1 MCVTE
6 VWTYSECGC
15 RYNHSVL
22 CRMNRGISSPV
33 FAPSVLYSTEERL
46 QKRGVDAD
54 ATTRQVRGRAKLAEP
69 KKCPHHSFVQKTFL
83 NPICDDCL
91 LAEVTSAG
99 QDVGPPLMAPASNA
113 SNEDGL
119 VWDSEVK
126 VEIQSQTSI
135 ESPSSDAPV
144 IVDSEGA
151 DDTDR
156 RILESHVEITV
167 EEDSYSVSAED
178 PSSPLLA
185 SSQTGGSS
193 PSSSLMTSPP
203 TSTEKQQKEY
213 RLSPPLRRKRYGLTF
228 HDGFSTDFDDGED
241 DEDDPLHAIRSPS
254 RGRPAMRGNGNGTG
268 AQRSVTDPITAL
280 PPVESKM
287 GRKSLSRMKSFR
299 SISSAF
305 RHTPKSKQQDT
316 LTETVSEKAVP
327 KRSRSRNPFRAFR
340 KRKASHQYT
349 ESADTMPILQGHGS
363 RDSLHEP
370 TGSSQDKKTSAPP
383 PRKSSLKHWKPAK
396 DSSRKEIGSLP
407 VRQSLRMEALAPLSP
422 TGSAWSWNKPN
433 DRDESERPTLTVPLE
448 EEEEETPF
456 DAQSVF
462 SDFEVE
468 GTAAFNMEN
477 AATPALVV
485 PATPDSFKVNPMR
498 AMIEGIE
505 AFDLAFDLGLDNGFP
520 KKSRPETGLM
530 WDYEDQT
537 PQVQYLGLAITSSE
551 PELVETKQEQPVD
564 RSAIT
569 KAGPTEPPSVP
580 LPALPQE
587 RYEEVTDVKAA
598 EAGPRQVQ
606 PAETSTERSREP
618 SPEDSER
625 IISMY
630 GWSTTDQNKEAEKE
644 DEVVLDVCDVAVV
657 LRRKPVIEEEE
668 APETEE
674 SQIDDEPKEPEQS
687 TTTPPGSPSPAAKA
701 LVAKA
706 PRHPP
711 RKSSLKRLTGFNHA
725 HMPFAEFDFPV
736 PRSPLLQQ
744 AFETEGSE

>member
-6 VWTYSECGC
+6 IWTYSECGC

-22 CRMNRGISSPV
+22 CRLNRGISSPV
-33 FAPSVLYSTEERL
+33 FAPSILYSTDESL
-46 QKRGVDAD
+46 QESGVGPD
-54 ATTRQVRGRAKLAEP
+54 ATSRQTRKRAKPAEP

-91 LAEVTSAG
+91 LAEINSTG
-99 QDVGPPLMAPASNA
+99 EDVGPPPMAPASNA
-113 SNEDGL
+113 ENGEGL

-126 VEIQSQTSI
+126 VEIESQTSIESPI
-135 ESPSSDAPV
+135 ESPSSDAP
-144 IVDSEGA
+144 ILVDSEGP

-167 EEDSYSVSAED
+167 EEDCCSVSAED

-185 SSQTGGSS
+185 SSQTDGSS

-203 TSTEKQQKEY
+203 TSTEKQQQKPY
-213 RLSPPLRRKRYGLTF
+213 VLSPPLRRKRYGLTF

-241 DEDDPLHAIRSPS
+241 EEDDTLHAVSPPS
-254 RGRPAMRGNGNGTG
+254 RGRPAVRRNGDGTG

-280 PPVESKM
+280 PPVEGKTS
-287 GRKSLSRMKSFR
+287 RKSLSRMKSFK

-305 RHTPKSKQQDT
+305 RHSPKSKQQDT
-316 LTETVSEKAVP
+316 RTETGPEKTVA

-340 KRKASHQYT
+340 KRKSSHQYT
-349 ESADTMPILQGHGS
+349 EAAEIMPGMHADGP
-363 RDSLHEP
+363 RDIPEP
-370 TGSSQDKKTSAPP
+370 TSFAHHRKTSALP
-383 PRKSSLKHWKPAK
+383 PRKSSMKHWKPEK
-396 DSSRKEIGSLP
+396 DSGRKEMATLP
-407 VRQSLRMEALAPLSP
+407 VRQSLREIALAPLSP
-422 TGSAWSWNKPN
+422 TGSSWSWKNLN
-433 DRDESERPTLTVPLE
+433 DREESERPILTLPL
-448 EEEEETPF
+448 EETPF
-456 DAQSVF
+456 DAQSEL

-468 GTAAFNMEN
+468 STAAFNMEN

-505 AFDLAFDLGLDNGFP
+505 AFDLGFDLGLDDDFP
-520 KKSRPETGLM
+520 KKSRPETELIWNYGDPLS
-530 WDYEDQT
+530 
-537 PQVQYLGLAITSSE
+537 QVQYLGLAITSSE
-551 PELVETKQEQPVD
+551 PELVEAKQEQ
-564 RSAIT
+564 SAETAMT

-587 RYEEVTDVKAA
+587 QSKEVMAA
-598 EAGPRQVQ
+598 EADEAIPTQAQ
-606 PAETSTERSREP
+606 PAETLTERSREP
-618 SPEDSER
+618 SPEDSAR

-630 GWSTTDQNKEAEKE
+630 GWSTTETIEEPEQKN
-644 DEVVLDVCDVAVV
+644 EVVLDVCDVAVV
-657 LRRKPVIEEEE
+657 LRREPVIEEESLR
-668 APETEE
+668 TEE
-674 SQIDDEPKEPEQS
+674 SKVYEAFPELEKS

-701 LVAKA
+701 LVDKA
-706 PRHPP
+706 SRHPP

-744 AFETEGSE
+744 EFETEDS